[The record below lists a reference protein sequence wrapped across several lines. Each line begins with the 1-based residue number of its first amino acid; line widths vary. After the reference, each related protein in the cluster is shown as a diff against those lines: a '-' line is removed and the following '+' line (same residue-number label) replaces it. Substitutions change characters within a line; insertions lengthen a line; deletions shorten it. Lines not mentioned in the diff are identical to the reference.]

1 MESRVLG
8 ATILSLI
15 VMLLGGSTLPQFQL
29 EIPQFLYV
37 SDVICEEMTEE
48 NFTPFC
54 VHAPEVQE
62 KFVFDPHTC
71 SDCMIED
78 RFADDD

>member
-1 MESRVLG
+1 MG
-8 ATILSLI
+8 GTILTLI
-15 VMLLGGSTLPQFQL
+15 VMIMGGSMFPQFQL
-29 EIPQFLYV
+29 EIPAFLAPV
-37 SDVICEEMTEE
+37 RSDVICEEMTEE

-71 SDCMIED
+71 SDCMVED
-78 RFADDD
+78 RFADDE

>member
-1 MESRVLG
+1 M
-8 ATILSLI
+8 
-15 VMLLGGSTLPQFQL
+15 LPQFQL
-29 EIPQFLYV
+29 EIPVFLTPV
-37 SDVICEEMTEE
+37 RSDVICEEMTEE

-62 KFVFDPHTC
+62 KFVFDPH
-71 SDCMIED
+71 SPLGDEPVED